1 MPLSKTSRRFFLF
14 LLAIA
19 LLATWVWWANRSKP
33 VEVAV
38 AAVEKGTV
46 EKTVANTR
54 AGTVKACRRAK
65 LSPSAGGQIA
75 SLPVSEGEA
84 VKRGQLLLELWNKD
98 LTAQL
103 DLTRQEATSAAAT
116 ARARCIEA
124 DQSRREADRLQKL
137 LGRKLVSEEQ
147 LDRAVSSAHFALSIL
162 FRDGNC
168 LCLIKQV
175 ASGTG

>member
-1 MPLSKTSRRFFLF
+1 MTMPSSKTSHRIVLF
-14 LLAIA
+14 LLSIF
-19 LLATWVWWANRSKP
+19 LLATWVWWANRAKP

-116 ARARCIEA
+116 ARALHRGRSGPARGRPPAETPRA
-124 DQSRREADRLQKL
+124 QTG
-137 LGRKLVSEEQ
+137 LGRAARSCGLV
-147 LDRAVSSAHFALSIL
+147 R
-162 FRDGNC
+162 
-168 LCLIKQV
+168 
-175 ASGTG
+175 

>member
-1 MPLSKTSRRFFLF
+1 MSLSNTTRRISLV
-14 LLAIA
+14 LLAFA
-19 LLATWVWWANRSKP
+19 LLAAWVWWSTRSKP

-38 AAVEKGTV
+38 SAVERGTV

-75 SLPVSEGEA
+75 LLPVREGES

-103 DLTRQEATSAAAT
+103 ALTKQEATSAAAT

-124 DQSRREADRLQKL
+124 EQARRESDRLQKL
-137 LGRKLVSEEQ
+137 LARKLVSEEQ
-147 LDRAVSSAHFALSIL
+147 LDRA
-162 FRDGNC
+162 G
-168 LCLIKQV
+168 
-175 ASGTG
+175 

>member
-1 MPLSKTSRRFFLF
+1 MSLSNTTRRISLVV
-14 LLAIA
+14 LAFA
-19 LLATWVWWANRSKP
+19 LLAAWVWWSTRSKP

-38 AAVEKGTV
+38 SAVERGTV

-75 SLPVSEGEA
+75 LLPVREGES

-103 DLTRQEATSAAAT
+103 ALTKQEATSAAAT
-116 ARARCIEA
+116 V
-124 DQSRREADRLQKL
+124 RR
-137 LGRKLVSEEQ
+137 
-147 LDRAVSSAHFALSIL
+147 
-162 FRDGNC
+162 
-168 LCLIKQV
+168 
-175 ASGTG
+175 